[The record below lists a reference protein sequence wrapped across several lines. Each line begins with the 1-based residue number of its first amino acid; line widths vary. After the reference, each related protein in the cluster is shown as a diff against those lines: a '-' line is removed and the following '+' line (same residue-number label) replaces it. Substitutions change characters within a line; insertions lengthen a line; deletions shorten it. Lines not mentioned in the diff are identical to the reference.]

1 MPSGPKNMVLLAVLT
16 LAGCQ
21 QKMAGQP
28 SYQPLKASSFFADG
42 RASRPLV
49 AGTVARGH
57 LQTNVAL
64 YSGRKTRAKPIPE
77 GQLNPELLR
86 DAGVVILANC
96 GSLSGQHFAWLRIFY
111 KDHEEIIVRAPTS
124 DWWNWDW
131 EALAA
136 IADACR
142 WRGPGRD
149 AKYVL

>member
-1 MPSGPKNMVLLAVLT
+1 MMESQCRCNAIGDGVQTFRLRHPGDLFDVGVTLDGIAKEMVDARAVWT
-16 LAGCQ
+16 C
-21 QKMAGQP
+21 
-28 SYQPLKASSFFADG
+28 
-42 RASRPLV
+42 
-49 AGTVARGH
+49 
-57 LQTNVAL
+57 
-64 YSGRKTRAKPIPE
+64 
-77 GQLNPELLR
+77 R
-86 DAGVVILANC
+86 DC
-96 GSLSGQHFAWLRIFY
+96 GQHFAWLRIFY